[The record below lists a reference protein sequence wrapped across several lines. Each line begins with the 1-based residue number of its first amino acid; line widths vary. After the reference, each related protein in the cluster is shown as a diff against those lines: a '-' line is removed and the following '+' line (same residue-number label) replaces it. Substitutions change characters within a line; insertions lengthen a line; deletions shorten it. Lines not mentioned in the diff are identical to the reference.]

1 MNEPQTFRSAFNGFH
16 REDVVNHIAYMT
28 SKHEAQVK
36 ELREE
41 NDTLRTELSDLNN
54 RMDQD
59 AADRERIPG
68 LEQTIAD
75 RDAELAALREE
86 LEAANQLLNEQA
98 AQMAAL
104 REELEE
110 AKEAAAKPVAI
121 EKSANHWDELRAYR
135 RAETVERQARDRVNE
150 LYTSANT
157 ALRGAGATLGD
168 TNAAFEALAEKFRE
182 DLVELMN
189 AIETGRTAL
198 TTAADTRICSAVSCS
213 FFSKRQEYAWT
224 DWTWT
229 NAAALYDD
237 AEIACLVY
245 PRKLCIE
252 IADNDELFEDIK
264 DTIEWNF
271 EMMIARMHGG
281 RC

>member
-41 NDTLRTELSDLNN
+41 NDTLRTELSELQS

-135 RAETVERQARDRVNE
+135 RAETAERQAKERVND
-150 LYTSANT
+150 LYDSAT
-157 ALRGAGATLGD
+157 GALRSAGSTLGSA
-168 TNAAFEALAEKFRE
+168 NAAFEELAEKFRA
-182 DLVELMN
+182 DLVALMN
-189 AIETGRTAL
+189 TIDTGRAAL
-198 TTAADTRICSAVSCS
+198 GSAADT
-213 FFSKRQEYAWT
+213 
-224 DWTWT
+224 
-229 NAAALYDD
+229 L
-237 AEIACLVY
+237 
-245 PRKLCIE
+245 
-252 IADNDELFEDIK
+252 
-264 DTIEWNF
+264 DTLRPE
-271 EMMIARMHGG
+271 ETE
-281 RC
+281 

>member
-28 SKHEAQVK
+28 TKHETLVK
-36 ELREE
+36 ELRSE
-41 NDTLRTELSDLNN
+41 NDTLRTELEDL
-54 RMDQD
+54 RARLDEDTATQD
-59 AADRERIPG
+59 RAAE
-68 LEQTIAD
+68 LEQALEGK
-75 RDAELAALREE
+75 DAELAALKEE
-86 LEAANQLLNEQA
+86 LETANQLLNEQA
-98 AQMAAL
+98 EQLAAL

-110 AKEAAAKPVAI
+110 AREAAAKPAAI

-135 RAETVERQARDRVNE
+135 RAETAERQAKERVND

-198 TTAADTRICSAVSCS
+198 TTAADT
-213 FFSKRQEYAWT
+213 
-224 DWTWT
+224 
-229 NAAALYDD
+229 L
-237 AEIACLVY
+237 
-245 PRKLCIE
+245 
-252 IADNDELFEDIK
+252 
-264 DTIEWNF
+264 DTLRPE
-271 EMMIARMHGG
+271 ETE
-281 RC
+281 

>member
-28 SKHEAQVK
+28 TKHDSQLK
-36 ELREE
+36 ELRSE
-41 NDTLRTELSDLNN
+41 NESLRAELEDLRSQLDEDTAT
-54 RMDQD
+54 QD
-59 AADRERIPG
+59 RAAE
-68 LEQTIAD
+68 LEQALEGKE
-75 RDAELAALREE
+75 AELNSVREE
-86 LEAANQLLNEQA
+86 LETANQLLNEQA
-98 AQMAAL
+98 EQLAAL

-110 AKEAAAKPVAI
+110 AREAAARPAAI

-135 RAETVERQARDRVNE
+135 RAETAERQAKERVND

-198 TTAADTRICSAVSCS
+198 TTAADT
-213 FFSKRQEYAWT
+213 
-224 DWTWT
+224 
-229 NAAALYDD
+229 L
-237 AEIACLVY
+237 
-245 PRKLCIE
+245 
-252 IADNDELFEDIK
+252 
-264 DTIEWNF
+264 DTLRPE
-271 EMMIARMHGG
+271 ETE
-281 RC
+281 